1 MGQQQEK
8 RLRPFMGY
16 YITPVLMCSYPFK
29 GIHKLKKGTVRT
41 RTLIESSKIIIL
53 IRAQLGTQKKARCQ
67 K

>member
-1 MGQQQEK
+1 
-8 RLRPFMGY
+8 MGY

-29 GIHKLKKGTVRT
+29 GIHKLKKETVRT